1 MQGSS
6 MVGGHR
12 DLKVFQV
19 AFALAVEIFRETARF
34 PNDEKYSLTDQI
46 RRASRSVAAN
56 IAEGFRKRRY
66 RNAFVLKLV
75 DADAEATE
83 VMVWLDFASA
93 FGYLSPELHGE
104 LKTKY
109 EELGRMLGGM
119 LNAPEK
125 FLER

>member
-1 MQGSS
+1 
-6 MVGGHR
+6 MVSGHR
-12 DLKVFQV
+12 DLKVFQF
-19 AFALAVEIFRETARF
+19 AFAFAVEIFRETASF
-34 PNDEKYSLTDQI
+34 PKDEKYSLTDQI

-75 DADAEATE
+75 EADAEATE

-93 FGYLSPELHGE
+93 FGYLSSKQHHEL
-104 LKTKY
+104 LAKY
-109 EELGRMLGGM
+109 EELGRIIGGI

-125 FLER
+125 FSGH

>member
-1 MQGSS
+1 

-12 DLKVFQV
+12 DLKVFQF
-19 AFALAVEIFRETARF
+19 AFALAVEIFRETASF
-34 PNDEKYSLTDQI
+34 PKDEKYSLTDQI

-75 DADAEATE
+75 EADAEATE
-83 VMVWLDFASA
+83 VMVWLDFANA
-93 FGYLSPELHGE
+93 FGYLSPKQHHEL
-104 LKTKY
+104 LVKY
-109 EELGRMLGGM
+109 EELGRIIGGI

-125 FLER
+125 FSGH

>member
-1 MQGSS
+1 
-6 MVGGHR
+6 GGHR

-93 FGYLSPELHGE
+93 FGYLSPMQHHEL
-104 LKTKY
+104 LAKY
-109 EELGRMLGGM
+109 EELGRIIGGI

-125 FLER
+125 FSGH

>member
-1 MQGSS
+1 

-12 DLKVFQV
+12 DLKVFQF

-34 PNDEKYSLTDQI
+34 PNDERYSLTDQI
-46 RRASRSVAAN
+46 RRASRGVAAN

-75 DADAEATE
+75 EADAEATE
-83 VMVWLDFASA
+83 VMVWLDFANA
-93 FGYLSPELHGE
+93 FGYLSPAQYCEL
-104 LKTKY
+104 LAKY
-109 EELGRMLGGM
+109 EELGRIIGGI

-125 FLER
+125 FSGH